1 MNVWEGVD
9 PFKEARDFCQ
19 LWGIEGPVLVDADA
33 TFVDRLGIRGVPT
46 NILVD
51 DDGTVTCVGASTPP
65 ELETAVRRLLGP
77 DAPLEAGTNAWSWDK
92 DEDHIEAHL
101 AKRIVRPSTGPDPQE
116 AADGPALDGP
126 ALDGPGLDGPALDGP
141 GRG

>member
-19 LWGIEGPVLVDADA
+19 LWGIEGAVLVDADA
-33 TFVDRLGIRGVPT
+33 TFVDQLGIRGVPT

-77 DAPLEAGTNAWSWDK
+77 DAPLEAGADAWSWDK
-92 DEDHIEAHL
+92 GEDHIETHL
-101 AKRIVRPSTGPDPQE
+101 AKRIVRPSTGAD
-116 AADGPALDGP
+116 AKGVADGPGADSSGDDGP
-126 ALDGPGLDGPALDGP
+126 VLDGPGAG
-141 GRG
+141 